1 MREKSRWIGIFLC
14 IFCVCAVLGGCA
26 QIRSLFLTED
36 GQEVVTT
43 AVSHRIYWINR
54 EETRIIEVA
63 KEFASTEVE
72 DLINECLADLS
83 EAPDDNVYR
92 SVLYGNVHVNNFTYD
107 ADSKQVTLYFD
118 ESYNEQ
124 SREAEILTRAAIV
137 KTLTQFNDDIQYV
150 SFVIGETPLT
160 GDDGN
165 TLLMR
170 NKDFVLDING
180 NMEYVREDYVT
191 LYFAND
197 DRSALKVED
206 VVVKYLSKINL
217 ETAVVNSLI
226 SGPIHDDLHS
236 AIPEDTRVNKVSVKE
251 GICYVDLSKEFLQRV
266 DDQSFA
272 LNVYSIV
279 NSLTQLSGISRVQF
293 MIDGEIFTESIDGVK
308 IDGLI
313 EKDMSFVEK
322 QTKASDVEE
331 DNPLDLEKEIRERGI
346 GAPETEVQT
355 EPAQSAVEESE
366 TAQAGSVEET
376 PAVAQE

>member
-1 MREKSRWIGIFLC
+1 M
-14 IFCVCAVLGGCA
+14 
-26 QIRSLFLTED
+26 
-36 GQEVVTT
+36 VTT

-92 SVLYGNVHVNNFTYD
+92 RVLSGNVHVNNFTYD